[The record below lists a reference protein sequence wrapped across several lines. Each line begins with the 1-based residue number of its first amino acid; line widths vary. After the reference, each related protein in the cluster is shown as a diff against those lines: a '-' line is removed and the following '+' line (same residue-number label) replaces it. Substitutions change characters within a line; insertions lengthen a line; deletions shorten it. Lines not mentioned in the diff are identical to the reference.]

1 MKRSGFSQIPII
13 DGSQGEGGGQVL
25 RSSLALSMV
34 TGQPFRIENIRAGRP
49 KPGLMR
55 QHLTGV
61 RAAVEVC
68 GGEAE
73 GDALRS
79 TALSFTPGKVR
90 AGDYRFSIGT
100 AGSTTL
106 VLQTVLPA
114 LVLADG
120 PSTVTLEG
128 GTHNPFAPPFDFLA
142 QTYLPLLNRMG
153 PNVSAIL
160 ERPGFFPAGGGALR
174 IEIEPAAKL
183 SGFELMARGP
193 IVRRRAVATVA
204 NLPREIAE
212 RELKI
217 VRLKLGW
224 DEAACEVVD
233 ARNTPGPGNL
243 VTLEVESAGPDGGP
257 GVCEVLTGFGE
268 VGRKAEAVANQAVQR
283 CQRYLKSPA
292 SVGEYLADQLLL
304 PMAIAGGGAYLAQS
318 LSRHTE
324 THVDLVRRFLDVTI
338 DVKDRGR
345 DGVTIR
351 IDR

>member
-1 MKRSGFSQIPII
+1 MLTI

-61 RAAVEVC
+61 RAAVAVC

-79 TALSFTPGKVR
+79 TALSFTPGTVR
-90 AGDYRFSIGT
+90 AGNYTFSIGT

-142 QTYLPLLNRMG
+142 KTYLPLLNRMG
-153 PNVSAIL
+153 PNVTATL

-174 IEIEPAAKL
+174 IEIEPTKKL
-183 SGFELMARGP
+183 TGFELMERGE
-193 IVRRRAVATVA
+193 IVRRRAVAMVA
-204 NLPREIAE
+204 NLPREIGE
-212 RELKI
+212 RE
-217 VRLKLGW
+217 VNVARRKLGW
-224 DEAACEVVD
+224 DEAVCEVREVK
-233 ARNTPGPGNL
+233 NTPGPGNL
-243 VTLEVESAGPDGGP
+243 VTLEVESAGVDGGP
-257 GVCEVLTGFGE
+257 GVCEVFTGFGE
-268 VGRKAEAVANQAVQR
+268 VGRKAEAVANRAVHQA
-283 CQRYLKSPA
+283 QRYLKSPA
-292 SVGEYLADQLLL
+292 PVGEYLADQLLL
-304 PMAIAGGGAYLAQS
+304 PMAIAGGGSYLAQTM
-318 LSRHTE
+318 SRHTR
-324 THVDLVRRFLDVTI
+324 THLDLVRHFLDVRI
-338 DVKDRGR
+338 AVDDRGR
-345 DGVTIR
+345 EGVTIR
-351 IDR
+351 IDG

>member
-1 MKRSGFSQIPII
+1 MQRI

-34 TGQPFRIENIRAGRP
+34 TGQPFRIENIRAGRS

-61 RAAVEVC
+61 RAAVAVC

-79 TALSFTPGKVR
+79 TALSFTPGSVR

-142 QTYLPLLNRMG
+142 KTYLPLLNNMG
-153 PNVSAIL
+153 PNVTATL

-174 IEIEPAAKL
+174 VEIEPATTGKL
-183 SGFELMARGP
+183 TGFELMKRGE

-212 RELKI
+212 RELK
-217 VRLKLGW
+217 VARRKLGW
-224 DEAACEVVD
+224 NEAACAVQEVKD
-233 ARNTPGPGNL
+233 SPGPGNL
-243 VTLEVESAGPDGGP
+243 VTLEIESAGADEAP
-257 GVCEVLTGFGE
+257 GVCEVFTGFGE
-268 VGRKAEAVANQAVQR
+268 VGRKAEVVANAAVRQA
-283 CQRYLKSPA
+283 QRYLKSLAP
-292 SVGEYLADQLLL
+292 VGEYLADQLLL
-304 PMAIAGGGAYLAQS
+304 PMAIAGGGSYRAQTF
-318 LSRHTE
+318 SRHTR
-324 THVDLVRRFLDVTI
+324 THVDLVQRFLDVRI
-338 DVKDRGR
+338 AADDRGR
-345 DGVTIR
+345 EGVTIR
-351 IDR
+351 VSR